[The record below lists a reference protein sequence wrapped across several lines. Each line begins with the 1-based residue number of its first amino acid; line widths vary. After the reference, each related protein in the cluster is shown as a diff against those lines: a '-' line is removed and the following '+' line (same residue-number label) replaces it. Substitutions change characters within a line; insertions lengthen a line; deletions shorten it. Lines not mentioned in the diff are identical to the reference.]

1 MEGDTRVNDARQEL
15 LQSIV
20 DVARAIF
27 FAKASSVALLDES
40 VGDFVFEAVAGKGS
54 EHLVGSRFPA
64 GSGIAGSVA
73 QTREG
78 TIIDDL
84 SRDPRFARDV
94 AQETGYVPRRIMAA
108 PLLRGERTLGVL
120 SVLDRGETDRG
131 SRQELALLVEFATQ
145 AALAIDLSAAGP
157 VHQADDRVAELL
169 RRLDSLEDAR
179 RDAADR
185 LLAALGDL
193 LE

>member
-1 MEGDTRVNDARQEL
+1 MSDARQEL

-27 FAKASSVALLDES
+27 LAKASSVALLDEA

-73 QTREG
+73 QTGEA
-78 TIIDDL
+78 TMIDDL
-84 SRDPRFARDV
+84 SRDPLFARDV

-120 SVLDRGETDRG
+120 SVLDRGDTGRG
-131 SRQELALLVEFATQ
+131 SRQELALLGDFATQ
-145 AALAIDLSAAGP
+145 AALAIDLSDASR
-157 VHQADDRVAELL
+157 VDQADDRVAELL
-169 RRLDSLEDAR
+169 RRLDRLEDER
-179 RDAADR
+179 RDAAER

-193 LE
+193 LT